1 MAGGLALTAVTSFL
15 ATIQAGAHNATGGGL
30 PAAAIVLI
38 VLAGLLLLG
47 CAVWG
52 LAQARAWEPR
62 WSLALRHAIAEAGF
76 RATAT
81 WHEFGDW
88 ARLGR

>member
-1 MAGGLALTAVTSFL
+1 MTSLAAITPAPAHAAAGGGLATAAV
-15 ATIQAGAHNATGGGL
+15 
-30 PAAAIVLI
+30 VLI
-38 VLAGLLLLG
+38 VVGVLLLVA

-52 LAQARAWEPR
+52 VARALAWEPR

-76 RATAT
+76 RASAT
-81 WHEFGDW
+81 WREFGDW

>member
-1 MAGGLALTAVTSFL
+1 MRTLLAAAPVTGHS
-15 ATIQAGAHNATGGGL
+15 ASGGGL

-38 VLAGLLLLG
+38 VLAGLLLVA

-52 LAQARAWEPR
+52 FAQARAWEPK
-62 WSLALRHAIAEAGF
+62 WLLALRHAIAEAGF
-76 RATAT
+76 RASAT
-81 WHEFGDW
+81 WREFEDW

>member
-1 MAGGLALTAVTSFL
+1 MRPSISHVRSLAAVTSTPVH
-15 ATIQAGAHNATGGGL
+15 AATGGGL
-30 PAAAIVLI
+30 PAAAVVLI
-38 VLAGLLLLG
+38 VVAALLLLA
-47 CAVWG
+47 CAVWA

-76 RATAT
+76 RASAT
-81 WHEFGDW
+81 WREFGDW

>member
-1 MAGGLALTAVTSFL
+1 MMSLLAAAATAGHGTSS
-15 ATIQAGAHNATGGGL
+15 GGL

-38 VLAGLLLLG
+38 VLAGLLLLA

-52 LAQARAWEPR
+52 FAQARAWEPK
-62 WSLALRHAIAEAGF
+62 WLLALRHAIAEAGF
-76 RATAT
+76 RASAT
-81 WHEFGDW
+81 WREFGDW

>member
-1 MAGGLALTAVTSFL
+1 MGSFL
-15 ATIQAGAHNATGGGL
+15 AAATTAGHDTSSGGL
-30 PAAAIVLI
+30 PMAAIVLI

-52 LAQARAWEPR
+52 FAQARAWEPK
-62 WSLALRHAIAEAGF
+62 WLLALRHAIAEAGF
-76 RATAT
+76 RASAT
-81 WHEFGDW
+81 WREFGDW

>member
-1 MAGGLALTAVTSFL
+1 VRPSIGHVTSL
-15 ATIQAGAHNATGGGL
+15 AAVDPTPVHAATGGGGL
-30 PAAAIVLI
+30 PAGAVVLI
-38 VLAGLLLLG
+38 VVAAVLLLA
-47 CAVWG
+47 CAVWA

-76 RATAT
+76 RASAT
-81 WHEFGDW
+81 WREFGDW

>member
-1 MAGGLALTAVTSFL
+1 MISFL
-15 ATIQAGAHNATGGGL
+15 EISAAGAHDASGGGL

-52 LAQARAWEPR
+52 FAQAGAWEPR
-62 WSLALRHAIAEAGF
+62 WWPALRHAIAEAGF
-76 RATAT
+76 RASAT
-81 WHEFGDW
+81 WRELGDW

>member
-1 MAGGLALTAVTSFL
+1 MIGFIASAPAAGHSSA
-15 ATIQAGAHNATGGGL
+15 GGGL
-30 PAAAIVLI
+30 PTAAIVLI
-38 VLAGLLLLG
+38 VLAVLLLLA

-52 LAQARAWEPR
+52 FAQARAWQPR

-76 RATAT
+76 RAAAT
-81 WHEFGDW
+81 WREFGDW

>member
-1 MAGGLALTAVTSFL
+1 MISFIASAPAAGHTTA
-15 ATIQAGAHNATGGGL
+15 GGGL
-30 PAAAIVLI
+30 PAAAVVLI
-38 VLAGLLLLG
+38 VLAGLLLLA

-52 LAQARAWEPR
+52 LAQARAWEPK

-76 RATAT
+76 RASAT
-81 WHEFGDW
+81 WREFGDW

>member
-1 MAGGLALTAVTSFL
+1 MRNFLPAAVTTVHGTSS
-15 ATIQAGAHNATGGGL
+15 GGL
-30 PAAAIVLI
+30 PAAAVVLI
-38 VLAGLLLLG
+38 ALAGLLLLA

-52 LAQARAWEPR
+52 VAQARAWEPK

-76 RATAT
+76 RASAT
-81 WHEFGDW
+81 WREFGDW

>member
-1 MAGGLALTAVTSFL
+1 MGPVSSFL
-15 ATIQAGAHNATGGGL
+15 AAVSTAAHDTPGGGL
-30 PAAAIVLI
+30 PAAAVVLI
-38 VLAGLLLLG
+38 VLAGLLLAA

-52 LAQARAWEPR
+52 FAQARAWEPK

-76 RATAT
+76 RASAT
-81 WHEFGDW
+81 WREFEDW